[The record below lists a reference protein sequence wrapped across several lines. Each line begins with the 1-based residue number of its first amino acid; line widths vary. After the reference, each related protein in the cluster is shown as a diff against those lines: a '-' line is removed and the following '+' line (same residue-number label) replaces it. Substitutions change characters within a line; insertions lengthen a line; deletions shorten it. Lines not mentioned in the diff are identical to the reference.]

1 MTEEKNKTED
11 KKEPRII
18 ENNGEV
24 SAEAKSE
31 PKETVVLPKLTA
43 KGKKRKAIKQVA
55 LGRAYI
61 KATYNNTL
69 ISFTDQNGNKLAG
82 SSAGENGFRG
92 PKKAT
97 PYAASVIVKRAAAKV
112 APYGLK
118 EVNVFV
124 QGVGLGRESAVRS
137 INANGINILSI
148 KDITPIP
155 HNGCRKRKPRR
166 V

>member
-1 MTEEKNKTED
+1 MVEEKSTTQKNESDAPQTEAPV
-11 KKEPRII
+11 KAVPKE
-18 ENNGEV
+18 
-24 SAEAKSE
+24 
-31 PKETVVLPKLTA
+31 KETVIKKVVKKTV
-43 KGKKRKAIKQVA
+43 KGRKKRKQIRQVS

-61 KATYNNTL
+61 KATYNNT
-69 ISFTDQNGNKLAG
+69 IITFTDQNGNTLAA

-97 PYAASVIVKRAAAKV
+97 PYAASIIVRKAVEKAQ
-112 APYGLK
+112 PYGLR

-124 QGVGLGRESAVRS
+124 KGVGLGRESAIRA